1 MFVFS
6 IFSLRDHRKN
16 LINLRFCRLKKF
28 MLSLT
33 DHQGDVG
40 EVLQEGSRL
49 LQEAKLPA
57 HEIEEVRVQMKL
69 LNTKW
74 EDLRVKAMDRQN
86 K

>member
-1 MFVFS
+1 
-6 IFSLRDHRKN
+6 
-16 LINLRFCRLKKF
+16 

-86 K
+86 KYAKQNFELDWIKIGKIWIYTFRFLN

>member
-1 MFVFS
+1 
-6 IFSLRDHRKN
+6 
-16 LINLRFCRLKKF
+16 

-49 LQEAKLPA
+49 LQESKLPPG
-57 HEIEEVRVQMKL
+57 EIEEVRTQMKL

-74 EDLRVKAMDRQN
+74 GGLES
-86 K
+86 

>member
-1 MFVFS
+1 MWITIAIS
-6 IFSLRDHRKN
+6 ALQ
-16 LINLRFCRLKKF
+16 KF

-49 LQEAKLPA
+49 LQEAKLPGG
-57 HEIEEVRVQMKL
+57 EIEEVRSQMKL

-86 K
+86 KYVCCIMIAKLNRT

>member
-1 MFVFS
+1 
-6 IFSLRDHRKN
+6 
-16 LINLRFCRLKKF
+16 

-40 EVLQEGSRL
+40 EVLQEGSKI
-49 LQEAKLPA
+49 LQEAKLPVG
-57 HEIEEVRVQMKL
+57 EIEEVRGQMKV

>member
-1 MFVFS
+1 
-6 IFSLRDHRKN
+6 
-16 LINLRFCRLKKF
+16 

-86 K
+86 KSVATCYIFSQHF